1 MKESI
6 RNALA
11 EELAALDDRGFF
23 VDAYL
28 CNALFDE
35 GYKFVSEK
43 YTGDE
48 VHALAAA
55 IEFFDGDIEQAI
67 AAIERGEYRHCPDV
81 YSDDYEELGR
91 EIIDDETKD
100 IPELPELVRDY
111 LNLELLGR
119 EMMRDMERGKFT
131 NFGYFAPKKW

>member
-11 EELAALDDRGFF
+11 KELAELNDRGFF

-91 EIIDDETKD
+91 EIALDTMGGRY
-100 IPELPELVRDY
+100 LPQLIVDY
-111 LNLELLGR
+111 LDAETLGK
-119 EMMRDMERGKFT
+119 DTADGERGQFT
-131 NFGYFAPKKW
+131 HFGYFAPEV